1 MANIAIHAE
10 ADTHVGADKG
20 RISNLTAA
28 RRLIA
33 EWAEL
38 ARETASGIDRKLA
51 RRRISVV
58 AKAVRSAAENA
69 DDVMLKL
76 ALWRGAKSSDDKR
89 MPADALLRSALD
101 DLSSLSEG
109 ADQTQL

>member
-10 ADTHVGADKG
+10 ADEG
-20 RISNLTAA
+20 RISNLTTA

-33 EWAEL
+33 EWADL
-38 ARETASGIDRKLA
+38 AREAASGIDKKLA
-51 RRRISVV
+51 RRRMSVV
-58 AKAVRSAAENA
+58 AKAVTSAAENA

-76 ALWRGAKSSDDKR
+76 ALWRGVKSSDDKR

-101 DLSSLSEG
+101 DLSSLSAG
-109 ADQTQL
+109 ADQTKR